1 MPSLRLFI
9 LWIVFVCVPL
19 QGYAASAMALCDA
32 VHAGDDGGAAVHA
45 MHGMV
50 AADGGGEGT
59 WRFDRVRESHG
70 SHADDHGTHPGHDAH
85 ASHDAHAGHDARA
98 DAPADGTHD
107 GMAVD
112 ASPAD
117 ASPADA
123 SHACGTCAACH
134 ASALTGGFDVAVL
147 HELPPAD
154 LAEPA
159 LAPTTRVPRVLD
171 KPPRA

>member
-32 VHAGDDGGAAVHA
+32 VHA

-59 WRFDRVRESHG
+59 RRFDRVRESHG

-107 GMAVD
+107 GMAV
-112 ASPAD
+112 
-117 ASPADA
+117 DA